1 MRRRYF
7 ARGVALV
14 ALLAAVATPAPGAD
28 LVSKQFEFKAGVI
41 LEIGATTADGLRLDS
56 VRFLIP
62 VAADGT
68 DARTGG
74 QIGAEIAVSN
84 ESNDSHQVG
93 LAIALFDEAGRLV
106 GVSSGGSRVLPL
118 KPSRQ
123 KTYKVV
129 FYNVNTWADSAATF
143 QISLESR

>member
-1 MRRRYF
+1 MSGPNVTRRR
-7 ARGVALV
+7 LV
-14 ALLAAVATPAPGAD
+14 AVLGLLLALPAFGAD
-28 LVSKQFEFKAGVI
+28 LVSKSFEFKAGVL
-41 LEIGATTADGLRLDS
+41 LEIGDKTTDGLRLDS

-62 VAADGT
+62 VAADGSYT
-68 DARTGG
+68 RSAG
-74 QIGAEIAVSN
+74 QISAEIAVSN
-84 ESNDSHQVG
+84 EANDARLVG
-93 LAIALFDEAGRLV
+93 LALALFDGEGRLV

-129 FYNVNTWADSAATF
+129 FSNVNLWAETAKTF